1 MNSLKN
7 RVQLIGRLGNNPE
20 VKNLEAGNKL
30 VKMTIAT
37 NDVYTNNRGERV
49 EDTEWHNVVAW
60 GKTAEI
66 AEKFLQKGSAVM
78 VEGKLTHRDYT
89 AKDGSKRIFTEI
101 VINNL
106 MMMDKK
112 QVA

>member
-7 RVQLIGRLGNNPE
+7 KVQLIGRLGSNPE
-20 VKNLEAGNKL
+20 VKNLDNGNKL
-30 VKMTIAT
+30 AKMNLAT
-37 NDVYTNNRGERV
+37 NDVYTNNKGERV

-66 AEKFLQKGSAVM
+66 AEKYLQKGAEVM
-78 VEGKLTHRDYT
+78 VEGKLTYRDYT
-89 AKDGSKRIFTEI
+89 AKDGSKRSITEI
-101 VINNL
+101 VVSSL
-106 MMMDKK
+106 MLMDKK

>member
-7 RVQLIGRLGNNPE
+7 KVQLIGRLGSNPE
-20 VKNLEAGNKL
+20 MKTMENGNKL
-30 VKMTIAT
+30 AKMNLAT

-49 EDTEWHNVVAW
+49 EDTEWHQVVAW

-66 AEKFLQKGSAVM
+66 AEKYLQKGSEVM
-78 VEGKLTHRDYT
+78 VEGKLTYREYT
-89 AKDGSKRIFTEI
+89 AKDGSKRMVTEI
-101 VINNL
+101 VVSSL

>member
-7 RVQLIGRLGNNPE
+7 KVQLIGRLGSNPE
-20 VKNLEAGNKL
+20 VKTMDNGNKL
-30 VKMTIAT
+30 AKMNLAT
-37 NDVYTNNRGERV
+37 NDVYTNNKGERV

-66 AEKFLQKGSAVM
+66 AEKYLQKGSEVM
-78 VEGKLTHRDYT
+78 VEGKITYRDYT

-101 VINNL
+101 VINSL
-106 MMMDKK
+106 MLMDKK